1 MGYNVFHKVFNY
13 SVLAAGVAALGYAIT
28 QAVINHHK
36 INLPFLMLA
45 VFTLMVA
52 SRMELEFP
60 RSRLTYTFA
69 DSMVFLTFLLYGG
82 EFAIILASVEV
93 FTNSIRIKSRKKT
106 DFPLSFILFNV
117 ATIAIS
123 TAATNFAY
131 RAFMAQIQTGE
142 PHLGDVASSHLI
154 SLLGGMALTQFAVN
168 TALMTIFLA
177 TRNNQ
182 NVVQI
187 WLDRMLPSSITYIGG
202 AGLALVIYKLIMS
215 GNPLA
220 TSVIMVAIALAYFAY
235 RRSIAEIN
243 NSFDAAEKA
252 ERAKSESER
261 QRAEQAEKHV
271 NQLNAYLKEQERI
284 SDALRKSKEAFQY
297 SAMHDSLTDVA
308 NRAFLLEQ
316 LKSSI
321 DHSKGPDSTKFSV
334 LFMDIKK
341 FKNIND
347 SLGHSIGDKMLIMV
361 AKRLQGAV
369 RETDVVARLGGDEF
383 AVVLNEIS
391 SPAENIRFAKSIH
404 QKISQPF
411 ILQGNKVFISLHIGI
426 APSDAEYDSPEE
438 ILRDADIAMHH
449 AKKQEVPIAV
459 FDKELR
465 SQVLKAVKIESD
477 LRFAV
482 QRKEL
487 VLFYQPIVSLHN
499 GRLAGFEALLRWRH
513 PERGLIPPNDFI
525 PIAEESGL
533 IIPMTGWI
541 LNEACRQMREWQKLP
556 YLSSDLMVSVN
567 LSGRHLAEISLVND
581 VRKALEKSDL
591 APSSLKLEVT
601 ESIAMQN
608 IDMTVES
615 LTKLKELGVRLSM
628 DDFGTGYSSL
638 SQLHRL
644 PFDTLKIDRSFVSNV
659 KENGEEGEILW
670 TIISLAKTLNLKII
684 AEGIETAEQLKLLR
698 LLKCDYGQG
707 YLLARPLP
715 VEEMAQLLREKK
727 SWFPDSIQ
735 MEELSEL
742 PERFINI
749 ENQLR
754 IF

>member
-1 MGYNVFHKVFNY
+1 MGYNVLHKVF
-13 SVLAAGVAALGYAIT
+13 SL
-28 QAVINHHK
+28 AVIIAGGMALLWAVTQLSHEK
-36 INLPFLMLA
+36 IDLGFLLLT
-45 VFTLMVA
+45 VFTLTIA
-52 SRMELEFP
+52 SRMQLQFP
-60 RSRLTYTFA
+60 RSNLGFTFA
-69 DSMVFLTFLLYGG
+69 DSMIFLTFLLYGG
-82 EFAIILASVEV
+82 EFAIILASLEF
-93 FTNSIRIKSRKKT
+93 FTNSVRIKSRKAN
-106 DFPLSFILFNV
+106 FPLSSILFNV
-117 ATIAIS
+117 ATISVS
-123 TAATNFAY
+123 TTVTYVTYLYFTTDLHAGGLQTNYVTSSAY
-131 RAFMAQIQTGE
+131 
-142 PHLGDVASSHLI
+142 LL
-154 SLLGGMALTQFAVN
+154 SLLGAMSLTQFFVN
-168 TALMTIFLA
+168 TILIAIFLA
-177 TRNNQ
+177 SENKKSFWT
-182 NVVQI
+182 I
-187 WLDRMLPSSITYIGG
+187 WVDQMLPSSITYIAG
-202 AGLALVIYKLIMS
+202 AGLAGVVYKLIS
-215 GNPLA
+215 YADPLA
-220 TSVIMVAIALAYFAY
+220 TVVTLVVVGLAYFTY
-235 RRSIAEIN
+235 RKSIAEIN
-243 NSFDAAEKA
+243 HSIDAAETA

-261 QRAEQAEKHV
+261 QRAEQAEEHV
-271 NQLNAYLKEQERI
+271 KQLNTYLKEQERI

-297 SAMHDSLTDVA
+297 SALHDSLTDVA

-316 LKSSI
+316 LKASI
-321 DHSKGPDSTKFSV
+321 EKSKGSEQTNFSV
-334 LFMDIKK
+334 LFMDIKR

-347 SLGHSIGDKMLIMV
+347 SLGHSIGDKVLIMV
-361 AKRLQGAV
+361 AKRLQGAI
-369 RETDVVARLGGDEF
+369 RDHDIVARLGGDEF
-383 AVVLNEIS
+383 AVILNEIA

-449 AKKQEVPIAV
+449 AKKEEVPIAV

-465 SQVLKAVKIESD
+465 SRVVNAVQIESD

-487 VLFYQPIVSLHN
+487 VLFYQPIVSLPD
-499 GRLAGFEALLRWRH
+499 GKLSGFEALVRWKH
-513 PERGLIPPNDFI
+513 PERGLVPPNDFI

-541 LNEACRQMREWQKLP
+541 LNEACRQMSQWQKM
-556 YLSSDLMVSVN
+556 SNVDSDLMVSVN
-567 LSGRHLAEISLVND
+567 LSGRHLSEISLVSD
-581 VRKALEKSDL
+581 VRKALEKHHLD
-591 APSSLKLEVT
+591 PNSLKLEVT

-659 KENGEEGEILW
+659 KENGEDGEILW
-670 TIISLAKTLNLKII
+670 TIISLAQTLNLKII
-684 AEGIETAEQLKLLR
+684 AEGIETVEQLKLLR

-715 VEEMAQLLREKK
+715 KEEIEVLLAEKT
-727 SWFPDSIQ
+727 SWFPESVIIDDISIPPANVDIDS
-735 MEELSEL
+735 
-742 PERFINI
+742 
-749 ENQLR
+749 QLR